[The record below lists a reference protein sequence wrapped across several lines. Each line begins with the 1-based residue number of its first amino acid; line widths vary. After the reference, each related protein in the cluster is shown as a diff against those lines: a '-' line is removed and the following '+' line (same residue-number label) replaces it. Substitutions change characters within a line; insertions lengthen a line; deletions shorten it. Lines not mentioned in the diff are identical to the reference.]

1 MKILSIEIVDENSY
15 KNYGG
20 LYYDDG
26 IEVVEEVLG
35 LDHDDIGGFQRIGTN
50 NAVKTV
56 NFAISNDTYYRESVQ
71 NGMNRRRVL
80 SSGKVIIVSESHQ
93 GETTEIWVRYVP
105 FSWEDERIIRIFSY
119 YGDIKELKHQRI
131 HASET
136 RNANYVGKR
145 NGIIRIKLKLRKQIQ
160 STMTVDGQ
168 KIETFYPNQVR
179 TCFRCGGGH
188 LRSACSPGRVK
199 NYYNIFS
206 LEDDFPEIQGA
217 LKTRS
222 ARRLDEE
229 EMEDNS
235 EEIETPAAGTT
246 SVEET
251 TVESEVTPVESEVT
265 SVQPEATP
273 VQPEVTPV
281 QPGVTPVEV
290 GNIPVEVGETPIM
303 VENTS
308 VEVHRGDAPA
318 SLQENAPI
326 TSQEAMVDGGEVT
339 IESGATTVVDDSVTE
354 GGETSVVDEAMVD
367 VANVV
372 EVQESGI
379 EVESSVVQA
388 SGDQISVDD
397 AHEFLSRI
405 SSEEKEEYLAPVVV
419 APADPGRG
427 TQWRKFMDS
436 ILSVVSPDIK
446 RLNIDSPEG
455 EANSASEAEQDHL
468 LTPGQVHIND
478 VNNDIDND
486 DDMTFF
492 ETAEAIEMVD
502 SVVSEPQILIS
513 QDLQDQPSDQQEQRT
528 ESVKRA
534 MESSAEEDAS
544 NNNLNPTQKKKGANE
559 KPVKQPKLTE
569 SGVERS
575 PGTSSVSAETDMET

>member
-80 SSGKVIIVSESHQ
+80 SSGKVIIVSEPHQ
-93 GETTEIWVRYVP
+93 GETTEIWVRYIP

-131 HASET
+131 RATET

-145 NGIIRIKLKLRKQIQ
+145 NGIIRIKIKLRKQIQ

-179 TCFRCGGGH
+179 TCFRCGGNH
-188 LRSACSPGRVK
+188 MRSACSPGRVQT
-199 NYYNIFS
+199 YYNIFS
-206 LEDDFPEIQGA
+206 LEEDFPEIQGA
-217 LKTRS
+217 VKTPS
-222 ARRLDEE
+222 ARRLDGE

-235 EEIETPAAGTT
+235 EEVETPAAVTA

-251 TVESEVTPVESEVT
+251 TVEPEVTPVEAGVT
-265 SVQPEATP
+265 SVESEATS

-281 QPGVTPVEV
+281 EA
-290 GNIPVEVGETPIM
+290 GNIPVEVSESVTP
-303 VENTS
+303 VVVGKTS
-308 VEVHRGDAPA
+308 VEVHRGDAPV
-318 SLQENAPI
+318 STQEIAPV
-326 TSQEAMVDGGEVT
+326 TSEEAMTDGGEVT
-339 IESGATTVVDDSVTE
+339 VESGSSNVVDDSVME
-354 GGETSVVDEAMVD
+354 GGETPVVDEAMVD
-367 VANVV
+367 VASVV
-372 EVQESGI
+372 EVQESVI
-379 EVESSVVQA
+379 ESTVAQA
-388 SGDQISVDD
+388 SGDQISVED
-397 AHEFLSRI
+397 AHELLSRI
-405 SSEEKEEYLAPVVV
+405 TPEEKEEYLAPVIV
-419 APADPGRG
+419 APADPGKG
-427 TQWRKFMDS
+427 TQWRKFMDT
-436 ILSVVSPDIK
+436 ILAVVSPDIK
-446 RLNIDSPEG
+446 KLNMDSPES

-468 LTPGQVHIND
+468 LTPGQVQIND
-478 VNNDIDND
+478 VNNDVNNDLDND

-513 QDLQDQPSDQQEQRT
+513 QDLQDQPGDQQEQRT

-534 MESSAEEDAS
+534 MESSAEEDT
-544 NNNLNPTQKKKGANE
+544 NNNILNPTQKKKGSNE
-559 KPVKQPKLTE
+559 KPVKQPKLAD
-569 SGVERS
+569 SSVERS